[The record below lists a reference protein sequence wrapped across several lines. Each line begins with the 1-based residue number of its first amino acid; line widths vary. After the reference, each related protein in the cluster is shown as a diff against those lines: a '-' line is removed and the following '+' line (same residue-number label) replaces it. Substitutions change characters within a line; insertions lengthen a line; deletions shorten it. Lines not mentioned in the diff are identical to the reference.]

1 MTTQHFLTQENHYG
15 LRLDKF
21 LTLQFLSLDS
31 SITRSKIQQFLKD
44 GLVQVDEVIISNAS
58 YLLKNKPQNIVVNLP
73 QKKPSHLMPADIAF
87 EIIYQDD
94 HLLVIN
100 KPANLTVHPGNGNQ
114 QNTLVNGLLFLE
126 QKLSTSHDST
136 RPGIVHR
143 LDKDTSGLML
153 VAKNDLTHLK
163 LSKMLQE
170 RQINRT
176 YLAFIYGKMVPEQGI
191 INKNICRN
199 ANNRL
204 KMITCKQTG
213 RTAIS
218 HYQTLQVFGNN
229 FASLLQCRL
238 ETGRTHQIRVH
249 FESEKHSLIGDQLYN
264 SCQKMLPSNCSAE
277 FRNYLQNLKRQALHS
292 NILEFMHP
300 ILGQKMHFTCPL
312 PPDLAKLQ
320 EFLGG
325 L

>member
-1 MTTQHFLTQENHYG
+1 MIKHIFTSNESHYG

-44 GLVQVDEVIISNAS
+44 NLVLIDDVIVSNAS
-58 YLLKNKPQNIVVNLP
+58 YLLKNKPQNILVNLP
-73 QKKPSHLMPADIAF
+73 QKKPSHLLATDIAF
-87 EIIYQDD
+87 EIIYQDE

-100 KPANLTVHPGNGNQ
+100 KPANLTVHPGSGNQ

-126 QKLSTSHDST
+126 QKLSTNHDAT

-153 VAKNDLTHLK
+153 VAKNDLTHLR

-170 RQINRT
+170 RQIKRI
-176 YLAFIYGKMVPEQGI
+176 YLAFIYGKMLPEQGI

-213 RTAIS
+213 KTAIS

-229 FASLLQCRL
+229 FASLLQCKL

-264 SCQKMLPSNCSAE
+264 SCQKMLPSNSSPE
-277 FRNYLQNLKRQALHS
+277 FKNYLQNLKRQALHS

-300 ILGQKMHFTCPL
+300 ILEQKMHFTCPL
-312 PPDLAKLQ
+312 PPDLIELQRLLEKL
-320 EFLGG
+320 
-325 L
+325 

>member
-1 MTTQHFLTQENHYG
+1 MIKHIFISNENHYG

-21 LTLQFLSLDS
+21 LTMQFLSLDS

-44 GLVQVDEVIISNAS
+44 GLVLIDDVLVVNAS
-58 YLLKNKPQNIVVNLP
+58 YVLKNKVQNITITFP
-73 QKKPSHLMPADIAF
+73 QKKPSHLLATNIAF
-87 EIIYQDD
+87 EIVYQDE

-100 KPANLTVHPGNGNQ
+100 KPANLTVHPGSGNQ
-114 QNTLVNGLLFLE
+114 QNTLVNGLLFLD
-126 QKLSTSHDST
+126 QKLSTNCDIT

-153 VAKNDLTHLK
+153 VAKNDLTHLR

-176 YLAFIYGKMVPEQGI
+176 YLAFIYGSITPQQGI

-213 RTAIS
+213 KTAIS

-229 FASLLQCRL
+229 FASLVQCRL

-264 SCQKMLPSNCSAE
+264 SCQKMLPSNCTIE
-277 FRNYLQNLKRQALHS
+277 FKNYLKNLKRQALHS
-292 NILEFMHP
+292 NIIEFIHP
-300 ILGQKMHFTCPL
+300 ISEIKMHFICPL
-312 PPDLAKLQ
+312 PPDLIKLQ
-320 EFLGG
+320 RLLEEI
-325 L
+325 